1 MYLLSFTTL
10 KKVVEEGSYSKAAAA
25 LFISQPSASQHIRQ
39 LERMFGA
46 KLIQMSGRHAELTEA
61 GRPVYEMACKIESDL
76 DEARQRVDE
85 ALGRCQRLVTIT
97 SNSSPLA
104 HRLPS
109 VIKYFW
115 TEHPEVEIKTL
126 KMSAQEI
133 TDAVKAGV
141 ADIGVQTTPYLD
153 SSLMATPLWLDRI
166 VAVVAPEH
174 PLADTDAVSVEELA
188 NQRAVV
194 TIGKEIHELISAWF
208 ESHGSRLHNVM
219 EVTSFEQVRAAAL
232 EGLGVGFLPSYV
244 IHNDLATGALIQ
256 LDAEDLDV
264 TRGTYVIYRRNVRE
278 SARWL
283 IEKMIEAAEEAGD

>member
-46 KLIQMSGRHAELTEA
+46 KLVQMSGRHAELTDA
-61 GRPVYEMACKIESDL
+61 GKPVYEMACKIESDL
-76 DEARQRVDE
+76 ELARQRVDE

-97 SNSSPLA
+97 SNTAPLL

-109 VIKYFW
+109 VIKGFW
-115 TEHPEVEIKTL
+115 SEHPEVEIKTL

-133 TDAVKAGV
+133 TDAVKAGI
-141 ADIGVQTTPYLD
+141 ADIGIQTAPYLD
-153 SSLMATPLWLDRI
+153 SSLEATPIWRDRV

-174 PLADTDAVSVEELA
+174 VLAGAGTISVAEA
-188 NQRAVV
+188 ARQRAIV
-194 TIGKEIHELISAWF
+194 TVGRELRQLLDDWF

-219 EVTSFEQVRAAAL
+219 EVSSFEQVRTDAL
-232 EGLGVGFLPSYV
+232 EGLGVGFVPSYV
-244 IHNDLATGALIQ
+244 IKSDLAAGTLIQ
-256 LDAEDLDV
+256 LDIEDLDLS
-264 TRGTYVIYRRNVRE
+264 RSTYVIHRKNARE
-278 SARWL
+278 SVGWL
-283 IEKMIEAAEEAGD
+283 IDKMIESADETDV